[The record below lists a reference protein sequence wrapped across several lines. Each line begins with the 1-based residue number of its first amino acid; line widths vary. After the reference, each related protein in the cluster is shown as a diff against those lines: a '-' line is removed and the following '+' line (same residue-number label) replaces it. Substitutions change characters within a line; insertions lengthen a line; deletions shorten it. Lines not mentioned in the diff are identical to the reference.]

1 MENKKKIA
9 LFILLFCLS
18 SGLFLHSEQI
28 YPFKSPDYRIETTE
42 DGFHKII
49 MERYFSYGV
58 PGYPDVPSKIYQ
70 IAMPPDIDL
79 NSIEV
84 EYHERGRISLGDYQ
98 IKELPPMATWVD
110 GERIIGEKA
119 DIYSKDSYYPE
130 NIIEYLGISQMRK
143 WQIVNI
149 KHTPFQ
155 YNPITKDLIF
165 VPEVTLVI
173 RYSGP
178 SMRVLS
184 DMELTDTVMD
194 RKAKKIL
201 INYSEAREWYMP
213 KGVVLI
219 PLQTYNYVII
229 TTNAIY
235 AASTKLTDFINYLT
249 GKEYSVKLIT
259 ETDFEGLTGQYPN
272 TKAEKIREW
281 LKNNYISMGIEY
293 VLLIGDPSP
302 FESGEGDIP
311 MKMCWPYYDPIDG
324 LYDSPTD
331 YFYADLTGDWDLDG
345 DGYFG
350 EYPDDRGIGGVD
362 FTNEVYVGR
371 IPVYFGVSDL
381 DSVLSKIISYG
392 NPPDI
397 SWRRSTLLPLSF
409 SDSSTDKAYLGE
421 AMKSDYLS
429 PSDYSSWTLYMQGS
443 LCQEADSS
451 FISNEEL
458 LDGATKTNWM
468 NNPYGMVW
476 WGGHGSAIGAYIGY
490 GGCGSGTI
498 MNSFDAP
505 SLNDD
510 FPSFVYQCSCHN
522 GYPENSFNLG
532 TALLY
537 NGAVAT
543 VSASRISWYASTSW
557 YTGLKYYC
565 DNASIGYYYGQE
577 LVSNE
582 KKAAVALYDV
592 KSEMGINGGLWG
604 GPSWMNLF
612 DFNLYGSPETY
623 IIVKYD
629 LTISGDTGGT
639 ISPSAAT
646 YTYPAGT
653 EVTITA
659 TPDTDYTFSGW
670 TGDVPPDQE
679 NDNPLT
685 ITMDSDKSATANFIR
700 QYNLTITAEIGGI
713 TEPLPDTYIHDSGEE
728 VSITAIPDEN
738 YRFTQWTGDVPPDQE
753 NNNPLIVSID
763 SDKSVT
769 ANFIRQY
776 KLEISAGTGGT
787 TNPSPNIYSYDIG
800 AEISIEAIPDENY
813 RFVDWTGDASG
824 TINPI
829 IITMDSDK
837 SVTANFKAIPP
848 SPKAEDGC
856 FIATAA
862 YGSPI
867 HPHLDILRDLRDK
880 YLMPTKLGHKL
891 VELYYKYSPYF
902 ADLIVK
908 NKILKVAIR
917 ISLLPLVVFGY
928 SMVHFGPTFT
938 AVMLVIIFA
947 IPIFLVTITPKNMR
961 RIISSYYFKIFRL
974 RM

>member
-28 YPFKSPDYRIETTE
+28 YPFKSPDYRIETTG

-49 MERYFSYGV
+49 MDGYFSYGV

-70 IAMPPDIDL
+70 IAIPPDIDL

-84 EYHERGRISLGDYQ
+84 EYHERGRISLDNYQ

-155 YNPITKDLIF
+155 YNPVTKDLIF

-178 SMRVLS
+178 SLRVLS

-194 RKAKKIL
+194 RRAKKIL
-201 INYSEAREWYMP
+201 TNYSEAREWYMP
-213 KGVVLI
+213 KGVVLT

-229 TTNAIY
+229 TTNAINT
-235 AASTKLTDFINYLT
+235 ASTKLTDFINYLT

-272 TKAEKIREW
+272 NKAEKIREW

-293 VLLIGDPSP
+293 ILLIGNPSP
-302 FESGEGDIP
+302 YESGEGDVP
-311 MKMCWPYYDPIDG
+311 MKMCWPRYNESSDRE
-324 LYDSPTD
+324 SPTD
-331 YFYADLTGDWDLDG
+331 YFYADLTGNWDLDG

-350 EYPDDRGIGGVD
+350 EYPDDQGIGGVD
-362 FTNEVYVGR
+362 FANEIYVGR
-371 IPVYFGVSDL
+371 IPVYGGVSDL

-392 NPPDI
+392 NPTDI
-397 SWRRSTLLPLSF
+397 NWRRSALLPMSF
-409 SDSSTDKAYLGE
+409 SDSSTDGAYLGW

-443 LCQEADSS
+443 LCLEADSS
-451 FISNEEL
+451 FISDEEL

-476 WGGHGSAIGAYIGY
+476 WGGHGNATGAYIGY

-498 MNSFDAP
+498 MSSFDAP
-505 SLNDD
+505 SLNDNY
-510 FPSFVYQCSCHN
+510 PSFVYQCSCHN
-522 GYPENSFNLG
+522 GYPEVSNNLG

-543 VSASRISWYASTSW
+543 VSASRVSWYAVTSW
-557 YTGLKYYC
+557 FTGLKYYC

-577 LVSNE
+577 LASNE
-582 KKAAVALYDV
+582 KKAAVALYDI
-592 KSEMGINGGLWG
+592 KSDMGINGGWWG
-604 GPSWMNLF
+604 GYSWMNLF

-629 LTISGDTGGT
+629 LDISANQGGT
-639 ISPSAAT
+639 ISPSSGI
-646 YTYPAGT
+646 YIYPAGT
-653 EVTITA
+653 EITITA
-659 TPDTDYTFSGW
+659 TPDTNYRFSVW
-670 TGDVPPDQE
+670 VGDVPPDQE

-685 ITMDSDKSATANFIR
+685 ITMDSDKSVAANFIR
-700 QYNLTITAEIGGI
+700 QYNLTIRAELGGI
-713 TEPLPDTYIHDSGEE
+713 TEPLPDTYIHDSGED
-728 VSITAIPDEN
+728 VSITAIADEN

-753 NNNPLIVSID
+753 NDNPLIVSID
-763 SDKSVT
+763 SDKIIT

-776 KLEISAGTGGT
+776 RLQVSAGTGGR
-787 TNPSPNIYSYDIG
+787 TNPSPG
-800 AEISIEAIPDENY
+800 AYIHD
-813 RFVDWTGDASG
+813 SG
-824 TINPI
+824 TKVTIRATANSGYEFSGWSGDVSGTTNSI
-829 IITMDSDK
+829 TITMDSDK
-837 SVTANFKAIPP
+837 SVIAIFKD
-848 SPKAEDGC
+848 KGC

-862 YGSPI
+862 YGSLL
-867 HPHLDILRDLRDK
+867 HSHVKILRDFRDK
-880 YLMPTKLGHKL
+880 YLIPTKLGRFL
-891 VELYYKYSPYF
+891 VEFYYRYSPF
-902 ADLIVK
+902 VADLIAK
-908 NKILKVAIR
+908 HKALKIMVR
-917 ISLLPLVVFGY
+917 FSLLPVIVFSY
-928 SMVHFGPTFT
+928 SMLHFGPIITV
-938 AVMLVIIFA
+938 VMLVFVFVL
-947 IPIFLVTITPKNMR
+947 PILLISFFRRRMR
-961 RIISSYYFKIFRL
+961 RL
-974 RM
+974 EAE